1 MRIRA
6 VFVAFGVIAGAAV
19 LVYLV
24 YRLPEL
30 LAEDRFHELGPKDR
44 LDATAAM
51 RTQFAA
57 LIGTPIA
64 LVGLLYT
71 ARKFLLD
78 RDKQDIDRF
87 STAVSHLAADDPVT
101 RSGGIFALQRL
112 MEDAPRERERGRR
125 LLARYLQQRTAN
137 GEFTST
143 PGDLVDA
150 VAVLRSQ
157 LTSRHR
163 TLGLDLTAVR
173 LPAADFSAARLP
185 GALLSRADLTGARLR
200 GIDLRDADLSAANLT
215 DADLRDCDL
224 TGASLRGARLN
235 NARLSG
241 ARLAGAD
248 VTGAIFTSADVPAAT
263 RRGLDA
269 RGAIG
274 LTSASTDPPTPAAAL
289 PNA

>member
-6 VFVAFGVIAGAAV
+6 VLLAIGVIAGAAV
-19 LVYLV
+19 LLYLI
-24 YRLPEL
+24 YRLPNL
-30 LAEDRFHELGPKDR
+30 LAEDRFRELGPKDR
-44 LDATAAM
+44 LDATAAL

-64 LVGLLYT
+64 LVALLYT

-87 STAVSHLAADDPVT
+87 STAVAHLAADDPVT

-137 GEFTST
+137 GEFTSA

-173 LPAADFSAARLP
+173 LPAADFGDARLP

-200 GIDLRDADLSAANLT
+200 GGDLREADLSAANLT
-215 DADLRDCDL
+215 GADLRDCDL

-235 NARLSG
+235 DAQLSG

-248 VTGAIFTSADVPAAT
+248 VTGAVFTGADLPAAA
-263 RRGLDA
+263 RRGLA
-269 RGAIG
+269 AGEAIG
-274 LTSASTDPPTPAAAL
+274 LGSSPADTQTPAAAL
-289 PNA
+289 PDA